1 MSEIQI
7 TGYPM
12 LSLSLGNHK
21 KAEAFS
27 DPCVLGFS
35 KCSYCIIYRQT
46 WLSLPPRL
54 GGLESIPAARVG
66 MGGRMK
72 WTVPNLIHLCIH
84 VLTDTRCRKR
94 GGILGSF

>member
-1 MSEIQI
+1 MSLGESLNQSWRDGVGIGESGRVKFLTDMRVFMSEIQI
-7 TGYPM
+7 PGYPM

-54 GGLESIPAARVG
+54 GG
-66 MGGRMK
+66 
-72 WTVPNLIHLCIH
+72 
-84 VLTDTRCRKR
+84 
-94 GGILGSF
+94 